1 MAIFTNQATLSYNN
15 AVTNSNVATGEILEV
30 ISATKTA
37 VMDSY
42 VQNDDITYIV
52 SITNSGTVGFSNL
65 TVTDNLGAYP
75 FGETTLYPLTY
86 TPLSARYYI
95 NGVLQNAVNVTSE
108 EPLVIEG
115 ISVPAGG
122 NAILIYEARAN
133 QFAPLGTEDSI
144 VNEATISGGGLTP
157 FTATE
162 TVFTENRA
170 DLIIT
175 KSICPETVTENGQ
188 ITYTL
193 IIQNSG
199 NTEAAATDNV
209 VISDI
214 FDPIL
219 TNISVTLNGEIL
231 PGTNYT
237 YNEETGEFQTIA
249 GAVTVPAATYEQD
262 ATNGNYIINPG
273 VSVVTITGTV

>member
-37 VMDSY
+37 VMNSY

-52 SITNSGTVGFSNL
+52 SITNTGTVGFSNL
-65 TVTDNLGAYP
+65 SITDNLGAYP

-108 EPLVIEG
+108 QPLVIEG

-133 QFAPLGTEDSI
+133 QFAPLGVEDSI

-175 KSICPETVTENGQ
+175 KSIFPETVTENGQ